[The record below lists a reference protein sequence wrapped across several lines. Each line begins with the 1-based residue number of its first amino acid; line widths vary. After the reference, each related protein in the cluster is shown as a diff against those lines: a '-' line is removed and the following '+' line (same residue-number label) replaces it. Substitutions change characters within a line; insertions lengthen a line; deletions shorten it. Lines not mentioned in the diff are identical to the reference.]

1 MFLQGYYHPSDIN
14 KAKRLKHRSRDFA
27 LIEGQLYKKG
37 VSQPMLKC
45 VTETEGV
52 QILREVHSGTCG
64 SHAWPRALDAKVIRQ
79 GFYWPAM
86 ICAANRV
93 TRSCEACQKF
103 PPVRATLRN
112 SQS

>member
-1 MFLQGYYHPSDIN
+1 
-14 KAKRLKHRSRDFA
+14 
-27 LIEGQLYKKG
+27 
-37 VSQPMLKC
+37 MLKC

-64 SHAWPRALDAKVIRQ
+64 SHKGPMALAAKVIRQ

-86 ICAANRV
+86 ICATNRV

-103 PPVRATLRN
+103 SPR
-112 SQS
+112 S